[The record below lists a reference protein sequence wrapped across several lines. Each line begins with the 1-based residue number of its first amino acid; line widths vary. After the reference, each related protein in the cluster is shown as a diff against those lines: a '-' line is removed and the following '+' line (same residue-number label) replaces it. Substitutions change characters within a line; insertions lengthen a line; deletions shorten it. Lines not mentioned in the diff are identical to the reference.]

1 MTAASQPDRQP
12 TFLVI
17 STYEKGQPFLRE
29 LSRLGARVVFLT
41 VDKLRDADWPHEA
54 LAEFHTMPQQM
65 TVEQILHTVMWMG
78 RTRHFDRVVAL
89 DEFDM
94 ETVAAIREHMRI
106 PGMGLTTTHYFRDKL
121 AMRVKASRLR
131 IPGLFVPEFSPVF
144 NYEDIRHFLEN
155 TPGPWLLKPRADASA
170 IGIRKI
176 QQPDEIWPML
186 EELGDRQSYFVLE
199 RFVPGEIYHV
209 DSITSDREVLYAAV
223 HKYGKPPMQV
233 MHEGGIFTTR
243 TLDRESEE
251 AVALTAVNREFLPAI
266 GMVRGVTHTEF
277 IRAHADGKYYFLE
290 TAARVGG
297 AFIADV
303 MEHASNLNPW
313 VEWARIEWAAYRGQP
328 YRLPE
333 LRSDYAGSV
342 LCLARQQEPDTSAY
356 DAPEIAYRMKK
367 HHHAG
372 LIVRS
377 TDPERVRTLLEEYA
391 VRFAQDF
398 VAQMPVPD
406 RPTA

>member
-1 MTAASQPDRQP
+1 MSADRRQP
-12 TFLVI
+12 TFLVL
-17 STYEKGQPFLRE
+17 STYEKGQPFLEE
-29 LSRLGARVVFLT
+29 LTRLGARVVFLT
-41 VDKLRDADWPHEA
+41 VEKLRNGDWPFA
-54 LAEFHTMPQQM
+54 SLAEFHTMPEQM
-65 TVEQILHTVMWMG
+65 AVDQVLHTVMWLA

-94 ETVAAIREHMRI
+94 ETAAAIREHMRI
-106 PGMGLTTTHYFRDKL
+106 PGMGLTTTRYFRDKL
-121 AMRVKASRLR
+121 AMRVKASRLL
-131 IPGLFVPEFSPVF
+131 IPGLHVPEFSPVF
-144 NYEDIRHFLEN
+144 NHEDIHHFLTSTE
-155 TPGPWLLKPRADASA
+155 GPWLLKPRADASA

-176 QQPDEIWPML
+176 HQPDEIWPML

-199 RFVPGEIYHV
+199 RFIPGEIFHV
-209 DSITSDREVLYAAV
+209 DGITSDREVLYAAV

-243 TLDRESEE
+243 TLDRDCEE
-251 AVALTAVNREFLPAI
+251 ARALTAVHRDFLPAI

-277 IRAHADGKYYFLE
+277 IRAHADGRYYFLE

-313 VEWARIEWAAYRGQP
+313 VEWARIEYSAATGQP
-328 YRLPE
+328 YKLPE
-333 LRSDYAGSV
+333 LRNEYAGSV
-342 LCLARQQEPDTSAY
+342 LCLARQSDPDTSHY
-356 DAPEIAYRMKK
+356 DAPEISYRMKK

-377 TDPERVRTLLEEYA
+377 PDAERVRILLEEYTG
-391 VRFAQDF
+391 RFAQDF
-398 VAQMPVPD
+398 GAQMPVPD